1 MRIDSVGP
9 RPLLRVVHPAK
20 QEPAR
25 QTKQPES
32 PVVDTW
38 VPGRRSR
45 IEKALRDVENRIEVR
60 ESEVGEARKRRGL
73 HRRMAVVMSL
83 MTLASSIV
91 TLVLMFGPAAPLTTA
106 IWVVPS
112 AFGGSS
118 VSQSIAAIMES
129 RTIHRLLH
137 ELDALRVVQA
147 ELSSE
152 LRAITEPCARV

>member
-1 MRIDSVGP
+1 MEIGRIEQ
-9 RPLLRVVHPAK
+9 RTHLRVAAYN
-20 QEPAR
+20 E
-25 QTKQPES
+25 PES
-32 PVVDTW
+32 PQAAKETEVDIF
-38 VPGRRSR
+38 VPSRRSS
-45 IEKALRDVENRIEVR
+45 IEKALREVQTRIEVR
-60 ESEVGEARKRRGL
+60 ESEIGEARNRRRF

-83 MTLASSIV
+83 MTLASSAV
-91 TLVLMFGPAAPLTTA
+91 TLILMFGPAALLTTA

-152 LRAITEPCARV
+152 LRAVAGPC

>member
-9 RPLLRVVHPAK
+9 RPMLRVVRLVKSQPTK
-20 QEPAR
+20 
-25 QTKQPES
+25 QTKQPEP

-38 VPGRRSR
+38 VPGRRTR
-45 IEKALRDVENRIEVR
+45 IERALREVQTRIEVR
-60 ESEVGEARKRRGL
+60 ESEVGEARRRRKL

-118 VSQSIAAIMES
+118 VSQSVAATMES
-129 RTIHRLLH
+129 RTVHRLLH
-137 ELDALRVVQA
+137 EIDALRVVHTELTA
-147 ELSSE
+147 ELK
-152 LRAITEPCARV
+152 AIQTSVKP

>member
-1 MRIDSVGP
+1 MRIGRIEP
-9 RPLLRVVHPAK
+9 RTHLRVAAYDEPQLPQAAK
-20 QEPAR
+20 QAE
-25 QTKQPES
+25 TD
-32 PVVDTW
+32 VW
-38 VPGRRSR
+38 IPGRRTR
-45 IEKALRDVENRIEVR
+45 IERALREVQTRIEVR

-152 LRAITEPCARV
+152 LRAITGTCARA